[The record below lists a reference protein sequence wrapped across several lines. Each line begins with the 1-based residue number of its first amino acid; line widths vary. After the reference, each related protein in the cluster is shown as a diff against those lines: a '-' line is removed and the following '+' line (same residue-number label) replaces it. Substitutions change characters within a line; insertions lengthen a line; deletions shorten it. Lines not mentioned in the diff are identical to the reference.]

1 MGLKRKP
8 TLHYKL
14 SVITWAEE
22 VCVCGGGVH
31 VGGEQNTKDVEKKKN
46 GMKSKAIKSK
56 LKVIGDWLDEKMSSP

>member
-22 VCVCGGGVH
+22 VGGGVH
-31 VGGEQNTKDVEKKKN
+31 VGGEQNTKDVEKKK
-46 GMKSKAIKSK
+46 K
-56 LKVIGDWLDEKMSSP
+56 WDEEQSHKI